1 MAQLTLGHLIQ
12 IHPTSLKPP
21 LLNFFLLKFQA
32 IFNKQSN
39 LGFLTKEGNFPL
51 GLDMYKF

>member
-39 LGFLTKEGNFPL
+39 LVFLTKEGNFPL
-51 GLDMYKF
+51 GLDLYKF